1 MAQEACTCTKAE
13 GEAEGTSKSMTSK
26 SPHKIV
32 TETID
37 EEISTLKKKIHT
49 LQKSNWILREEKD
62 TLYNQLDKVC
72 W

>member
-13 GEAEGTSKSMTSK
+13 GEAEGTPKSMTSK

-37 EEISTLKKKIHT
+37 EEISTLKMKIHT
-49 LQKSNWILREEKD
+49 LQKSN
-62 TLYNQLDKVC
+62 
-72 W
+72 